1 MNFIQVRRFST
12 KYPIPPALSVK
23 QAGTSAV
30 QGARFAKLVDFH
42 QRIPKGPRVD
52 PVPTSL
58 AGKYKA
64 KYFETGSPA
73 PILHVILALG
83 LIGYTIDYNLHLSE
97 YLHRRK
103 ACECKCDG
111 ICQIAC

>member
-12 KYPIPPALSVK
+12 KSLIPPALSVK

-30 QGARFAKLVDFH
+30 QGVRFAKLVDFY
-42 QRIPKGPRVD
+42 QKIPKGPRVD

-83 LIGYTIDYNLHLSE
+83 LVGYTIDYNLHLSE
-97 YLHRRK
+97 YFHRRK
-103 ACECKCDG
+103 EACECECSG
-111 ICQIAC
+111 IRR